1 MGLFGKIFGGSDSAQ
16 TPETPA
22 PADTPSALTTP
33 AKLNLLKE
41 RTEVV
46 SSLRLRKGISYLSR
60 VAAVLDYSGSMHR
73 LYLSNEVQ
81 NIFERLI
88 PIALEFDS
96 NKEIELFAFHDTP
109 RYCGSV
115 NIDNFQSAIKDKI
128 QDKMQ
133 FGAYDYYAPTI
144 RLLTKKYSSEKGDP
158 VFVMFLLDGG
168 CMDEKESKKA
178 IIEASEYGIF
188 FQFIGIGKAKFKFLE
203 ELDSMEG
210 RKVDN
215 ANFFAIEDL
224 SSMSDKALYSKLM
237 SEYPD
242 YITKAKQLNII

>member
-1 MGLFGKIFGGSDSAQ
+1 MGLFDKIFGSSAPAQ
-16 TPETPA
+16 TPAAPA
-22 PADTPSALTTP
+22 PVDTAG
-33 AKLNLLKE
+33 KLNLLKE
-41 RTEVV
+41 RSEVV
-46 SSLRLRKGISYLSR
+46 SSLRLRKGISYPSR
-60 VAAVLDYSGSMHR
+60 VAAVLDYSGSMSS
-73 LYLSNEVQ
+73 LYSSKEVQ
-81 NIFERLI
+81 NIFDRLI

-96 NKEIELFAFHDTP
+96 NKEIELFAFHDSP
-109 RYCGSV
+109 RDCGSV

-128 QDKMQ
+128 QDKMS

-168 CMDEKESKKA
+168 CMDEVEAKKA

-188 FQFIGIGKAKFKFLE
+188 FQFIGIGRAKFKFLE
-203 ELDSMEG
+203 ELDTLAG
-210 RKVDN
+210 RKIDN
-215 ANFFAIEDL
+215 AGFFAIEDL
-224 SSMSDKALYSKLM
+224 STMSDKALYSKLM

>member
-1 MGLFGKIFGGSDSAQ
+1 MGLFEKIFGSSNP
-16 TPETPA
+16 TETTAA
-22 PADTPSALTTP
+22 PALTSSKI
-33 AKLNLLKE
+33 KLNLIKE
-41 RTEVV
+41 RAEIVKT
-46 SSLRLRKGISYLSR
+46 LCTRKGISYPSR
-60 VAAVLDYSGSMHR
+60 VAAVLDYSGSMSR
-73 LYLSNEVQ
+73 LYSSKEVQ
-81 NIFERLI
+81 NIFERFI

-96 NKEIELFAFHDTP
+96 NKEIELFAFHDSP

-168 CMDEKESKKA
+168 CMDEEEAKKA

-188 FQFIGIGKAKFKFLE
+188 FQFIGIGKAKFKFLK